1 MKNKK
6 RALGKGLSA
15 LLDDTGVD
23 MVSGYTGRP
32 SKSTTGSTQNI
43 LIVNIEPNPFQ
54 PRTEFDKEALD
65 ELSET
70 IKEYG
75 VIQPITLR
83 KTNTNQYQIISGER
97 RWRASQL
104 AGLQDIPAYVRVAND
119 SEMLE
124 MALVENIQRR
134 DLNSIEI
141 GISYQRLIDEC
152 ELTHEVLSQKVG
164 KNRSTITNYLRLLN
178 LPAEIQKGLLSNII
192 SMGHART
199 LLGIEE
205 EDIMLETYRE
215 LVAGKLSVRSVEQLV
230 KDKKQANKLAKIDL
244 SSEDVKISDDLKDKF
259 NTKVILKRSVNGK
272 GSIVI
277 HFKSDE
283 DLNDIINKMDI

>member
-104 AGLQDIPAYVRVAND
+104 A
-119 SEMLE
+119 
-124 MALVENIQRR
+124 
-134 DLNSIEI
+134 
-141 GISYQRLIDEC
+141 
-152 ELTHEVLSQKVG
+152 
-164 KNRSTITNYLRLLN
+164 
-178 LPAEIQKGLLSNII
+178 
-192 SMGHART
+192 
-199 LLGIEE
+199 
-205 EDIMLETYRE
+205 
-215 LVAGKLSVRSVEQLV
+215 
-230 KDKKQANKLAKIDL
+230 
-244 SSEDVKISDDLKDKF
+244 
-259 NTKVILKRSVNGK
+259 
-272 GSIVI
+272 
-277 HFKSDE
+277 
-283 DLNDIINKMDI
+283 